1 MNMKKIFFIIS
12 SLKNS
17 SGSERVACILANKL
31 VEQLNFD
38 VTILNRDANF
48 DEVAYPLNNRIKVKK
63 ILGSQLSFYNSLVKT
78 VKSESPDFVVVHN
91 MGKLSILCS
100 LIPNIKKLIILEHV
114 SFISRPKYVRFLSK
128 VFYKKID
135 QVVTLTHRDKVS
147 FDSFHPDV
155 TVIPNFSPFPV
166 AIKKDFDQKQIVS
179 IGRLTDQKNYLHLL
193 KAWEKISHQLPEWK
207 LCIYG
212 EGEHKTLLVDYIK
225 ANKLE
230 NVFLKGATPNVLHV
244 YETSDFFVMSSK
256 YEGLPMV
263 LIEAQSFGL
272 PIVSYDCPNGPSDII
287 KDKVNG
293 YLVENQNINQLADRI
308 LALASSPLDLV
319 EFSQN
324 SLLNAENYQPEKILH
339 LWAKQVF
346 KG

>member
-1 MNMKKIFFIIS
+1 MKKIFFIIS

-31 VEQLNFD
+31 VEQINFS

-48 DEVAYPLNNRIKVKK
+48 DEVAYPLDSRVKVKK
-63 ILGSQLSFYNSLVKT
+63 ILGSQFSFYNSLVKI
-78 VKSESPDFVVVHN
+78 VKSENPDFVVVHN

-100 LIPNIKKLIILEHV
+100 LIPNIKKLVILEHV
-114 SFISRPKYVRFLSK
+114 SYISRPKYVQFLSK
-128 VFYKKID
+128 IFYRKID
-135 QVVTLTHRDKVS
+135 QVVTLTHRDKLS
-147 FDSFHPDV
+147 FDTFHSDII
-155 TVIPNFSPFPV
+155 VIPNFSPFPI
-166 AIKKDFDQKQIVS
+166 ATKKNLNQKQIVS

-193 KAWEKISHQLPEWK
+193 KAWEKIAHQLPEWK

-212 EGEHKTLLVDYIK
+212 EGEHKILLVDYIK
-225 ANKLE
+225 SNKLL
-230 NVFLKGATPNVLHV
+230 NVFLKGSTTDVEYV
-244 YETSDFFVMSSK
+244 YESSDFFVMSSK

-287 KDKVNG
+287 KDNVNG
-293 YLVENQNINQLADRI
+293 YLVEDQNIDQLADRI

-324 SLLNAENYQPEKILH
+324 SLSNAENYQPEKILH
-339 LWAKQVF
+339 LWIKQVF

>member
-1 MNMKKIFFIIS
+1 MKLFFVIN
-12 SLKNS
+12 SLKNC

-38 VTILNRDANF
+38 ITILNRDADF
-48 DEVAYPLNNRIKVKK
+48 DAVAYPLNNRVKVQK
-63 ILGSQLSFYNSLVKT
+63 IAGSQFNFYKSLVSTLKR
-78 VKSESPDFVVVHN
+78 ESPDLVIVHN

-100 LIPNIKKLIILEHV
+100 LIPNIKKLVILEHV
-114 SFISRPKYVRFLSK
+114 SFISRPKYVQILSK
-128 VFYKKID
+128 IFYKNID
-135 QVVTLTHRDKVS
+135 QVVTLTQRDKLS
-147 FDSFHPDV
+147 FDNFHSDV
-155 TVIPNFSPFPV
+155 IVIPNFSPFPV
-166 AIKKDFDQKQIVS
+166 AIKKNFGQKQIVS

-193 KAWEKISHQLPEWK
+193 KAWEKISHQLPEWR

-212 EGEHKTLLVDYIK
+212 EGEHKTLLNDYIK

-230 NVFLKGATPNVLHV
+230 SVFLKGETSNVQHV
-244 YETSDFFVMSSK
+244 YESSDFFIMSSK

-287 KDKVNG
+287 EDKSNG
-293 YLVENQNINQLADRI
+293 YLVENQNIEQLAIRI
-308 LALASSPLDLV
+308 LELASSPAKLE
-319 EFSQN
+319 EFSEK
-324 SLLNAENYQPEKILH
+324 SLINAQNYQPEKILD
-339 LWAKQVF
+339 LWNKQIF

>member
-1 MNMKKIFFIIS
+1 MKLFFIIS
-12 SLKNS
+12 SLKNC

-31 VEQLNFD
+31 AEQLNFN
-38 VTILNRDANF
+38 VTILNRDADF
-48 DEVAYPLNNRIKVKK
+48 DEVAFPLDSRIRVNK

-78 VKSESPDFVVVHN
+78 VKSESPDVVVVHN

-100 LIPNIKKLIILEHV
+100 LIPNIKKLVILEHV
-114 SFISRPKYVRFLSK
+114 SFISRPKYVQFLSK
-128 VFYKKID
+128 IFYKKID
-135 QVVTLTHRDKVS
+135 QIVTLTHRDKVS
-147 FDSFHPDV
+147 FDTFHPDV

-230 NVFLKGATPNVLHV
+230 NVSLNGATSNVQHV
-244 YETSDFFVMSSK
+244 YESSDFFVMSSK

-293 YLVENQNINQLADRI
+293 YLVENQNVDQLADRI
-308 LALASSPLDLV
+308 LALASSPLDLK